1 MNIHKKCEESV
12 PSLCGLDHTERRGR
26 ILLDISGEANRGQL
40 TIKVAVLFSQLNHVH
55 LFKDKRSL

>member
-26 ILLDISGEANRGQL
+26 ILLDISGEVNRGQL
-40 TIKVAVLFSQLNHVH
+40 TIKVAVLVTQLNHVH
-55 LFKDKRSL
+55 PF